1 MPAKIGSL
9 AMLGRCMEMQ
19 QLKDSVLTG
28 FNIPKPNLNNRDNPS
43 SVNPELQS
51 RQNNLNAIMQT
62 KCGSFKVAP

>member
-1 MPAKIGSL
+1 
-9 AMLGRCMEMQ
+9 MQ

-28 FNIPKPNLNNRDNPS
+28 FPIPKPNPNNRDNLS